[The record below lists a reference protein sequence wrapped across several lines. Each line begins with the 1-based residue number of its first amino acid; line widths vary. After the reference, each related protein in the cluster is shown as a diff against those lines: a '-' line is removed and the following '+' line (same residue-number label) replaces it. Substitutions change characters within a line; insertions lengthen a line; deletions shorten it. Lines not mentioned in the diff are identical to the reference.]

1 MYKGLLHNLHE
12 TQRRNAIHKGR
23 VAPGVDT
30 DVMNRLSPE
39 SLEDWDKVVR
49 RFTRFRAKVRARY
62 MNAAYGSDPL
72 LVLEVQPLGGNFPTT
87 KPPNSETPWHISVD
101 FYNRGNARELK
112 ALVNKYRQFEV
123 KTLVGHIQGA
133 SFELDTL
140 RCDVGSDPLL
150 QHLHRL
156 GYYGNR
162 PLHISL

>member
-1 MYKGLLHNLHE
+1 MYKGLLNNFHE
-12 TQRRNAIHKGR
+12 IQRKNAIHKGSI
-23 VAPGVDT
+23 APGIDT

-39 SLEDWDKVVR
+39 SLADWDRVVR
-49 RFTRFRAKVRARY
+49 RFIRFRAKVRARY
-62 MNAAYGSDPL
+62 MNAAYGTDPL
-72 LVLEVQPLGGNFPTT
+72 LVLEIQPIGNFPTT
-87 KPPNSETPWHISVD
+87 KPPNSEIPWHISVA
-101 FYNRGNARELK
+101 FYSDENKREFK
-112 ALVNKYRQFEV
+112 ALVDKYRKFEI

-156 GYYGNR
+156 GYYGSR